1 MNFIYVIHLMCWNY
15 LIDLITHNRNR
26 NSKNRSHSISLQ
38 QQRGARAKRAFPPVV
53 AVNAVASVLAVSVSV
68 VCDQVDQVAPAH
80 QVDDID
86 EVHELDPV
94 HQVDHKDE
102 YTSPHITS
110 HHITSFEGVCVANY
124 RHPAPRRGGTLVRF
138 CPA

>member
-15 LIDLITHNRNR
+15 LVDLITHNRNR
-26 NSKNRSHSISLQ
+26 NNRNNSRDWDNK
-38 QQRGARAKRAFPPVV
+38 RGRARTARPPFVV
-53 AVNAVASVLAVSVSV
+53 SVTAVAFVVSVSV
-68 VCDQVDQVAPAH
+68 LCDQVDQVVPAH

-102 YTSPHITS
+102 FHFPLSIFLPIFPVHLIFHFTFS
-110 HHITSFEGVCVANY
+110 
-124 RHPAPRRGGTLVRF
+124 
-138 CPA
+138 